1 MEYASASGITGVL
14 GELSGGDEASFGA
27 LIEIV
32 YDDLHGVAANRLK
45 RQFAE
50 RLDAMTISPT
60 SLTSDV
66 AVALMKQ
73 RTEWQN
79 TEHFFAIATR
89 LMLRL
94 ITDYQRER
102 LALKR
107 GGGNRGEAVSKANEP
122 TAETSGFVLD
132 EDSNRAVETIRLLH
146 ELHPRKSEVVTLH
159 VIAGHPLPRVAEL
172 LGVSVP
178 TVERDWR
185 FAKAW
190 LAKELKGDG

>member
-1 MEYASASGITGVL
+1 MEHASSSGITGVL
-14 GELSGGDEASFGA
+14 GELSGGDDASFGV

-32 YDDLHGVAANRLK
+32 YDDLRGVAANRLK
-45 RQFAE
+45 RQFGE

-60 SLTSDV
+60 SLTNDV
-66 AVALMKQ
+66 AIELMKQ
-73 RTEWQN
+73 RAEWKN

-102 LALKR
+102 LAQKR
-107 GGGNRGEAVSKANEP
+107 GGGNRGEAISDANEP
-122 TAETSGFVLD
+122 ASGTSGLALD
-132 EDSNRAVETIRLLH
+132 DESDRTFEAMRLLH

-159 VIAGHPLPRVAEL
+159 LIAGHPLPRVAEL

-190 LAKELKGDG
+190 LAKEFKGDG